1 MHELSLA
8 ENMLELIQEQ
18 AQTEGFSK
26 VNKVILEIG
35 ELSHVE
41 ADAMRFCFD
50 SVVSTTLAD
59 GALLEIL
66 SIPSKAQCPECSTI
80 SSPKNLYDPC
90 PTCGSF
96 GLDIIEGDQVR
107 IKSLEVS

>member
-18 AQTEGFSK
+18 SQRDGF
-26 VNKVILEIG
+26 NKVTKVVLEIG
-35 ELSHVE
+35 KLSHVE

-50 SVVSTTLAD
+50 AVVSNSIAD
-59 GALLEIL
+59 GALLDIIHTPA
-66 SIPSKAQCPECSTI
+66 SAICPQCSSHSNPE
-80 SSPKNLYDPC
+80 NLYDPC
-90 PTCGSF
+90 PSCGAF
-96 GLDIIEGDQVR
+96 GLEVFEGDQVR